1 MHWEETAPHLHLDT
15 LLVPPSF
22 RAVAGVLGG
31 GGGILL
37 TRAYLLQSDGT
48 TSYTFRK
55 TPLVL
60 PSVRIPG
67 VYPARVPPLTL

>member
-1 MHWEETAPHLHLDT
+1 M
-15 LLVPPSF
+15 
-22 RAVAGVLGG
+22 GG
-31 GGGILL
+31 DSTTPAFGHTSSSIIIQSCGGMWGEGGILL

-67 VYPARVPPLTL
+67 VYPARVLSLTL